1 MEEAGSTN
9 PLLVGL
15 FFILRC
21 IIPLAIMLGISWL
34 LKRLGVIAEP
44 PKPPP
49 DWNNGNV
56 NNNNHLD
63 SGEGGVAHAKS

>member
-1 MEEAGSTN
+1 MEEAGNSN
-9 PLLVGL
+9 SLVVGF

-21 IIPLAIMLGISWL
+21 VIPLAIMLGLSYL

-49 DWNNGNV
+49 DWNNE
-56 NNNNHLD
+56 NNNDNHLNH
-63 SGEGGVAHAKS
+63 GEGGVAHAKS

>member
-1 MEEAGSTN
+1 MEEATSTN

-21 IIPLAIMLGISWL
+21 IIPLAIMLGISYL

-49 DWNNGNV
+49 DWNNGNS
-56 NNNNHLD
+56 NNNHLNP
-63 SGEGGVAHAKS
+63 GEGGVAHARS